1 MKWFTV
7 SRALRDSIVAL
18 PGYSRP
24 GYGEDDD
31 RVVMTGGEFVRFA
44 DDESR
49 DVIVI
54 GFHGEDPDEPEPVAI
69 VETERGPIGPQ
80 RVRDEAGTIPCLV
93 RTKSRGEGDPGEALE
108 QIVEEVDAMLRA
120 DPRLGIQSFQ
130 IIAELAELVS
140 PVLDVGDPGYT
151 QVGMTITYRAYP
163 R

>member
-1 MKWFTV
+1 VKWFTI

-18 PGYSRP
+18 DGFCLPGA
-24 GYGEDDD
+24 GEDAD
-31 RVVMTGGEFVRFA
+31 RCVMTGGEFVRFA
-44 DDESR
+44 DDETR

-54 GFHGEDPDEPEPVAI
+54 GFHGEDPDEPESVAV

-80 RVRDEAGTIPCLV
+80 RVRDEQGTIPCLV
-93 RTKSRGEGDPGEALE
+93 RTKSRGDGDPGEALE
-108 QIVEEVDAMLRA
+108 EIVEAVDVMLRA

-151 QVGMTITYRAYP
+151 QIGMTISYRAYP